1 MRRTRTHSTHT
12 HRKYKCLLKPRSAGW
27 DMQDLPEVKSLV
39 RDVEDAGRDLES
51 DHASWQCYS
60 ILSITTNDLDVC
72 HCLSTRWRFDVSQSL
87 VLEVCLHM
95 FACCLSARHQN
106 VWRQLVSPDK
116 DISAFQL
123 MVMANLLDDKVLQSE
138 LEDSHSAAA
147 TPVCWPPVLR
157 PCDWC
162 QIIIH
167 NLPFSAYQSD

>member
-1 MRRTRTHSTHT
+1 MTVWPSSNWNTCQLVVANAPSR
-12 HRKYKCLLKPRSAGW
+12 LALKHPPCS
-27 DMQDLPEVKSLV
+27 
-39 RDVEDAGRDLES
+39 
-51 DHASWQCYS
+51 
-60 ILSITTNDLDVC
+60 N
-72 HCLSTRWRFDVSQSL
+72 VSSKELKICFGHDIGPNKWAHFPVQS
-87 VLEVCLHM
+87 CLHM

-106 VWRQLVSPDK
+106 VWPQLVSPDK
-116 DISAFQL
+116 DVSAFQL